1 MKSAVTGLLILVSFQ
16 YLSWDEYLK
25 KEILAKSDL
34 SIMFPNTEH
43 LEKWQISSDVVVD
56 PKSPRPVDIEYTSH
70 LCEKDKNLYP
80 AHPQQDTKEYL
91 YGAYANYAHHK
102 LPVDSSACVTVN
114 PTRRFCLRAT
124 YANLII
130 MSDIYE
136 DACGNYYRGYWLTS
150 FLKSDES
157 MGTLFSKGK
166 TAYEKPEAEFPGEF
180 VMGPT
185 YAVDKINFLFLGKLR
200 PNDKE
205 AIERG
210 RKEATQLGFRREGL
224 IFTNSR
230 H

>member
-1 MKSAVTGLLILVSFQ
+1 MKSALTGLLIIASFQ

-25 KEILAKSDL
+25 NEILQKRDL
-34 SIMFPNTEH
+34 ATMFPNVEQ

-56 PKSPRPVDIEYTSH
+56 PKTPRPVDIQYTPHS
-70 LCEKDKNLYP
+70 CEKDNNLYP

-136 DACGNYYRGYWLTS
+136 DACGNFYRGYWLTS

-180 VMGPT
+180 VMGGT
-185 YAVDKINFLFLGKLR
+185 YPVDKINFLFLGKLR
-200 PNDKE
+200 QGDKE
-205 AIERG
+205 AVEKG
-210 RKEATQLGFRREGL
+210 RKDASRLGFRRENFL
-224 IFTNSR
+224 FVNTR
-230 H
+230 